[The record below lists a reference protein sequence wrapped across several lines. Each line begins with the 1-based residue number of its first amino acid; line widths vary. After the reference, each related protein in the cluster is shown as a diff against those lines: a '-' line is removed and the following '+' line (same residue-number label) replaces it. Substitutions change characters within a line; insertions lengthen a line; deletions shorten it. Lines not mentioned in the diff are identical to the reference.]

1 MSGWE
6 ARARARWGGSE
17 VAAVDDVAC
26 GGAGRFSETEA
37 VWYGSS
43 GEAGAGGAGSDV
55 GPEGGIAADVGGYGA
70 GAGAGEVVGGG
81 AGGGGVADARAGV
94 GVGGGED
101 TGAHGCADDDE
112 AGKSSKRDE
121 TAVCTSHA
129 LRCNA
134 VVARETSTPWSPI
147 SAAPCCTSATHSSR
161 GLVERRPQR
170 RRLTGGFA
178 AAVAAW
184 SKTNA
189 SAAAL
194 ARSGARATPISAHRA
209 SKSVLHELISA
220 VSFCRCCLDED
231 AVALTRSIKQ
241 GRSWAGTT
249 PCSRGSAKCESR
261 LADATSPSSRSTH

>member
-1 MSGWE
+1 MVVASTPGVE
-6 ARARARWGGSE
+6 RSPDVDDDGMASDVGVGGKGEGEGGGGSE

-55 GPEGGIAADVGGYGA
+55 GPEGGIAADAGGGAGGDGA

-81 AGGGGVADARAGV
+81 AGEGGGADARAGV
-94 GVGGGED
+94 
-101 TGAHGCADDDE
+101 DDDE

-147 SAAPCCTSATHSSR
+147 SAAPCCTSATHFSR
-161 GLVERRPQR
+161 GLVERRPHR
-170 RRLTGGFA
+170 RRLAGGVA

-209 SKSVLHELISA
+209 SKFVLHELISA
-220 VSFCRCCLDED
+220 VSFQ
-231 AVALTRSIKQ
+231 VVS
-241 GRSWAGTT
+241 G
-249 PCSRGSAKCESR
+249 
-261 LADATSPSSRSTH
+261 